1 MSNKDRLV
9 RGYRIDKKPYLFAR
23 ASKKD
28 IASPKQI
35 IGVFDSGVGGLSV
48 ANAIK
53 KAFPEYEVLLREDS
67 ENLPYGTK
75 TPDELYGLVLPIL
88 QNMIQEGCIV
98 IVIACNTV
106 TTTLIS
112 RLRQELSIPLVGME
126 PMVKPAAEQT
136 KTGVIA
142 VCATLATLKS
152 ERYQWLKSEYCK
164 NVAVYEPDC
173 SDWASMIQNN
183 QVERTRIEAVAKE
196 SLARQ
201 ADVIVL
207 GCTHYHWIEE
217 LIRELAEGRAL
228 VVQSE
233 QPVIKQLRRVLADLA

>member
-1 MSNKDRLV
+1 
-9 RGYRIDKKPYLFAR
+9 
-23 ASKKD
+23 
-28 IASPKQI
+28 ASPKQI

-152 ERYQWLKSEYCK
+152 ER
-164 NVAVYEPDC
+164 
-173 SDWASMIQNN
+173 
-183 QVERTRIEAVAKE
+183 
-196 SLARQ
+196 
-201 ADVIVL
+201 
-207 GCTHYHWIEE
+207 
-217 LIRELAEGRAL
+217 
-228 VVQSE
+228 
-233 QPVIKQLRRVLADLA
+233 